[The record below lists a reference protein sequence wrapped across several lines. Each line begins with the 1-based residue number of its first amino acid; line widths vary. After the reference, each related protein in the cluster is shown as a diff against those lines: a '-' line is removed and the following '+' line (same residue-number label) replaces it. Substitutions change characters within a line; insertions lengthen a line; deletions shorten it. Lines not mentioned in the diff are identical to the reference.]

1 MDGGDELAES
11 KRQIEEL
18 AHALAEERARA
29 ARAAAAEA
37 ALQSGDDGASQ
48 TDPAGDSNWRLVDAR
63 MFMSTHPILSERAA
77 FRRLPS
83 VVTWFGAASQSSLLT
98 KAASCGNTASYGNRE
113 GDGRAAL
120 RAHSEVKIDVQQVRE
135 LREHESHIWCV
146 PPLQPCCT
154 TVRATEPDG
163 PCVCIMQVLCA
174 APDGAAGCDGL
185 KRHHS
190 AAVAARRRVS
200 AGAAWP

>member
-1 MDGGDELAES
+1 MESATEFAGAGDELAES

-18 AHALAEERARA
+18 AHALDEERARA

-48 TDPAGDSNWRLVDAR
+48 TDPAGDSNWRVVDAR

-83 VVTWFGAASQSSLLT
+83 VVTWFGAASQFSLLT
-98 KAASCGNTASYGNRE
+98 RAASCGHTASYGNRE
-113 GDGRAAL
+113 GDRGRVAL
-120 RAHSEVKIDVQQVRE
+120 RAQSEVQIGVQQVRE

-154 TVRATEPDG
+154 SVRATEPDE
-163 PCVCIMQVLCA
+163 
-174 APDGAAGCDGL
+174 
-185 KRHHS
+185 
-190 AAVAARRRVS
+190 AVHA
-200 AGAAWP
+200 

>member
-83 VVTWFGAASQSSLLT
+83 VVTWFGAATQSLLLI
-98 KAASCGNTASYGNRE
+98 
-113 GDGRAAL
+113 RAGG
-120 RAHSEVKIDVQQVRE
+120 
-135 LREHESHIWCV
+135 ESGIACRGV
-146 PPLQPCCT
+146 
-154 TVRATEPDG
+154 
-163 PCVCIMQVLCA
+163 
-174 APDGAAGCDGL
+174 
-185 KRHHS
+185 
-190 AAVAARRRVS
+190 
-200 AGAAWP
+200 